1 MDHKYFAYGSNL
13 IFERITERLGKV
25 KFLGTASIRNWCLRF
40 NKLGADGSGK
50 CNIIESQGEFV
61 HGILY
66 QISPR
71 QKEKL
76 DKFERGYKTMFLQIP
91 HVGKCVSYKA
101 IEITDDRVYTLP
113 YDWYRE
119 LVLIGAKR
127 YGFPPHYISML
138 EKQKI
143 MEDSDNT
150 RRTKNLE
157 ILKQ

>member
-25 KFLGTASIRNWCLRF
+25 KFLGAASIENWCLRF

-66 QISPR
+66 KISPR

-76 DKFERGYKTMFLQIP
+76 DEFERGYKTICLQIP
-91 HVGKCVSYKA
+91 LLGNCFSYTA
-101 IEITDDRVYTLP
+101 IEIADDRVHAP

-119 LVLIGAKR
+119 LVLLGATR
-127 YGFPPHYISML
+127 CGFPPSYIAML
-138 EKQKI
+138 EKQKSTK
-143 MEDSDNT
+143 DPDNT
-150 RRTKNLE
+150 RRTKNLK
-157 ILKQ
+157 ILKP

>member
-25 KFLGTASIRNWCLRF
+25 KFLGAASIENWCLRF

-61 HGILY
+61 YGIIY
-66 QISPR
+66 QISLQ

-76 DKFERGYKTMFLQIP
+76 DEFERGYKTICLQIP
-91 HVGKCVSYKA
+91 LLGDCVSYTA
-101 IEITDDRVYTLP
+101 IEIADDRVYAP

-127 YGFPPHYISML
+127 YGFPPHYIAML

-143 MEDSDNT
+143 TEDPNDI
-150 RRTKNLE
+150 RRTKNLK
-157 ILKQ
+157 ILKP

>member
-25 KFLGTASIRNWCLRF
+25 KFLGAASIENWCLRF

-71 QKEKL
+71 QKEKSWMNL
-76 DKFERGYKTMFLQIP
+76 SEVIRQYAFKYRYWATVSLTQQSRLQM
-91 HVGKCVSYKA
+91 
-101 IEITDDRVYTLP
+101 
-113 YDWYRE
+113 
-119 LVLIGAKR
+119 IGFTHPMI
-127 YGFPPHYISML
+127 GIV
-138 EKQKI
+138 
-143 MEDSDNT
+143 N
-150 RRTKNLE
+150 
-157 ILKQ
+157 